1 MRAKAMRNLWKNN
14 RKAGKKNGNTYIFR
28 YYYLFFKIATGVSAD
43 RVRALLSSS
52 LWYLGAFPFDIDDS
66 NTIEIRIF
74 YIILN
79 KLKNLMYKSIFY
91 IINPV
96 KDV

>member
-1 MRAKAMRNLWKNN
+1 M
-14 RKAGKKNGNTYIFR
+14 
-28 YYYLFFKIATGVSAD
+28 ATGVSAD
-43 RVRALLSSS
+43 RVRALLSFPR
-52 LWYLGAFPFDIDDS
+52 WYLGAFPFDTDDS
-66 NTIEIRIF
+66 NSLEIRIF

-79 KLKNLMYKSIFY
+79 KLKNLTSKYIFY

>member
-1 MRAKAMRNLWKNN
+1 MA
-14 RKAGKKNGNTYIFR
+14 I
-28 YYYLFFKIATGVSAD
+28 GVSVG
-43 RVRALLSSS
+43 RVRALLSFPR
-52 LWYLGAFPFDIDDS
+52 WYLGAFPFDIDDS

-91 IINPV
+91 IINPI

>member
-1 MRAKAMRNLWKNN
+1 MA
-14 RKAGKKNGNTYIFR
+14 I
-28 YYYLFFKIATGVSAD
+28 GVSVG
-43 RVRALLSSS
+43 RVRALLSFPR
-52 LWYLGAFPFDIDDS
+52 WYLGAFPFDIDDS

>member
-1 MRAKAMRNLWKNN
+1 MVIHISFVITIYSLRLLR
-14 RKAGKKNGNTYIFR
+14 GG
-28 YYYLFFKIATGVSAD
+28 AD